1 MGGWR
6 RAPLTRV
13 STTFT
18 AVTGEAKRV
27 RTLWDRTLCASAASE
42 QLVRPRRS
50 VLFMPGSNAKAVN
63 KARSLP
69 ADVVVLDLEDAV
81 APAVKAQ
88 ARGMVLTE
96 LHAGGF
102 GPRELAVR
110 ANGLDTQ
117 WAEEDLAMIAR
128 SGAHAVAIP
137 KVERGETV
145 ERVRAILESYNAPSQ
160 LAIWSMIETPLGVL
174 RAEEICVAGKGDG
187 NAAAPCRN
195 PMTAVIMGTS
205 DLTKELRAQHTP
217 CRSALT
223 TSLQLVMLA
232 ARSHGMLALDGVNL
246 DFRNTEELR
255 EHCQAARV
263 MGFDGKT
270 LIHPN
275 QLVTANEIFAPSA
288 KAVLHAKEVI
298 VAHTEAVSKGENV
311 AVVDGKLVE
320 NLHVADARHVL
331 ALHEAII
338 AQQF

>member
-1 MGGWR
+1 KGIMGGWR
-6 RAPLTRV
+6 RASLT
-13 STTFT
+13 
-18 AVTGEAKRV
+18 RV
-27 RTLWDRTLCASAASE
+27 RTLWVRTLCASAASE

-117 WAEEDLAMIAR
+117 WAEEDLAMVAR

-255 EHCQAARV
+255 EHCQAACS
-263 MGFDGKT
+263 
-270 LIHPN
+270 PN
-275 QLVTANEIFAPSA
+275 QVVTAKRQTTKMRGHPHPVCATARKRDAGA
-288 KAVLHAKEVI
+288 KSI
-298 VAHTEAVSKGENV
+298 PAHTCQGHS
-311 AVVDGKLVE
+311 
-320 NLHVADARHVL
+320 ARRAECNRL
-331 ALHEAII
+331 GGGSAWNA
-338 AQQF
+338 AQPH